1 MEILGYILLWV
12 GIFLFSNVFYTS
24 IIDDS
29 QTKKD
34 LKQTPLYALTGLDI
48 PLLIC
53 YGPTV
58 IATAIVTFILG
69 IRIIF
74 NFF

>member
-24 IIDDS
+24 QIDDP
-29 QTKKD
+29 QTKENF
-34 LKQTPLYALTGLDI
+34 KQTPLYAITGLNI
-48 PLLIC
+48 PLFIC